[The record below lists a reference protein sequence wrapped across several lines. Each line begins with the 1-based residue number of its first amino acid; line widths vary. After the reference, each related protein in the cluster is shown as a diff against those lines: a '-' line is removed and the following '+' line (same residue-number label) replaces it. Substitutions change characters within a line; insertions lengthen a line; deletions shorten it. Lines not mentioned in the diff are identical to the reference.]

1 MKLFKLIIISLVFF
15 SFTKAQN
22 IDTLPNT
29 KVEFLKGLDEMFS
42 ATKRT
47 DLRDLY
53 LELDSKIKT
62 GKLNDAVLSNIIASS
77 NTMLKMRGKA
87 YPQLQ
92 QLIHGYLQLNEAEL
106 SSSEWSD
113 FQNTMSLVMKNSLNG
128 DTKTS
133 LDFLEF
139 AIPLYKNNALYYS
152 KGKTWYLDNNN
163 FKLAF
168 LEGKPIVNVTSATLK
183 GATNGD
189 TITIYNTSGT
199 YDVKTTLWK
208 GNSGKV
214 TWEKS
219 GLSASDV
226 FATFKKYEIDMNT
239 QGYVV
244 SEANFTYKNY
254 FDKVIV
260 GKLEDKVVATSSE
273 ETARFPRFTAS
284 KENVPPQRISDNVT
298 YYGSFTLAGSK
309 IFTKNDE
316 ELSELVVT
324 KPNSKEKVFK
334 AFTSSI
340 TMDLPE
346 KISSKNAKISMYFG
360 EDSIYHPS
368 IDFIYDLT
376 KNEIKLTKGDGSLAQ
391 SSFLDS
397 YHKVDFSVDV
407 ITWNLSSNK
416 MDLRTITTSG
426 IKTATIESKEYF
438 SKEKMRDLRGNV
450 NYDPLSILRVKAA
463 EGFDNEVHADLFAKA
478 ISPNLTVQQIKP
490 LLFSLV
496 QEGFITFDEK
506 KEIIHVEPKVE
517 HYVLSNAEKI
527 DFDNI
532 NIRSNSKQNNA
543 SIDLTNNSLTL
554 NGVKSVPVSLATSTF
569 FFPDS
574 QKVII
579 EKNRDMLFDG
589 LMFCGRMDAFGRKNH
604 FNYSDFTVDAPTLDT
619 LILNIP
625 DGDKV
630 DAEGKPILRPINSVL
645 QDLKGKFSI
654 NLPINKS
661 GVSELPQFPMFESFE
676 TSKVYYESGD
686 IMNGTY
692 KKDRFYYE
700 IKPFKMD
707 SLMYL
712 SIPMIKFDGT
722 FYSADILEP
731 IKQPLTVQND
741 LSLGFELKSPEEG
754 FALYKGKGNFVS
766 DIKLTNSGLEGK
778 GDVSYQT
785 AKFYSDKIYFYPDSL
800 KAVAQDFKLKES
812 SGAYESPEINS
823 YGNNVKWTP
832 YQDHMIAYSV
842 NEQPFKMYDEKV
854 KLDGSIEITNK
865 GVSGSGIADWDDAE
879 LISSSFNLK
888 SKELNADTAS
898 LQIKSIEGDKVTFN
912 TPNVKAYVNFEENTG
927 EFKSNTNDNR
937 TEFNYNEYITTIDE
951 FFWDIDKKILEFSV
965 PNGSD
970 PAPFISLKP
979 EQDSLLFFAT
989 NATYSLETSIIDA
1002 SGVSEILVA
1011 DSRIIPGDGK
1021 VAVLPEAKMQPLT
1034 NATIEASAESKK
1046 HIIKNVDIEIF
1057 GKNKVNG
1064 SGNYIYTTKN
1074 TPEQSII
1081 MNNIEVIKLDS
1092 SENEKK
1098 KNTKEFYALRGSG
1111 VIDKNE
1117 NFIVYPNTEYYGKI
1131 DMISSNESLKTEGYA
1146 KIDFRNIYVPT
1157 DFFSVKGEVN
1167 ADNLGLTLEGAK
1179 DPAGK
1184 LVRTGIFINKSGIE
1198 PLYANILN
1206 SHVGPLD
1213 KPLIETKGLVIH
1225 DDKSNVYTFGEKEIL
1240 NAIEVIKGN
1249 TLKFSPSDNAIQAE
1263 GYLDLG
1269 LDMNAFISRTSGKVN
1284 SNLDKSDYI
1293 LNATIALPFGFDK
1306 TVLEKMG
1313 YYLFEDNFDM
1323 NDVDYTTNEI
1333 QKQWAE
1339 LIDDKSF
1346 KKMQQEVA
1354 DKGIFEKPKSLKET
1368 FVFTDVDL
1376 YYSQTERLFR
1386 SKGKFGLAFVGER
1399 GVHKMINGYL
1409 EFGHRLGSD
1418 FINIYLKTSFNDN
1431 IYITFTTS
1439 VAEVSSSFDDLI
1451 TMINTLKPEQRTIKG
1466 ENNKMYTYVG
1476 GGNSKAR
1483 AFIERMKIL
1492 ESGGTLPP
1500 PEPPKEKP
1508 VETPSPLEEAPKNDN
1523 NNEEEQPQ
1531 EGSNENL
1538 NQDENSGVPKE
1549 VLEYDEGKKG
1559 KKNK

>member
-1 MKLFKLIIISLVFF
+1 MKLFKLLIVGLIFISFAK
-15 SFTKAQN
+15 SQN

-29 KVEFLKGLDEMFS
+29 KTEFLKGLDDMFS
-42 ATKRT
+42 ATKRSDLKDLFT
-47 DLRDLY
+47 DFNNKV
-53 LELDSKIKT
+53 SS
-62 GKLNDAVLSNIIASS
+62 GKVSDAVLKNIINSS

-92 QLIHGYLQLNEAEL
+92 QIIIGYLQLNDAEL
-106 SSSEWSD
+106 SSGEWSD
-113 FQNTMSLVMKNSLNG
+113 FQNTMSLVMKNSKSG

-133 LDFLEF
+133 LDFLDF
-139 AIPLYKNNALYYS
+139 AIQLYKSNALFYS

-163 FKLAF
+163 YKLAY
-168 LEGKPIVNVTSATLK
+168 LEGKPVVNVNPSTLK

-189 TITIYNTSGT
+189 TLTVYNTSGV
-199 YDVKTTLWK
+199 YDVLSNKWT

-219 GLSASDV
+219 GLPASDV
-226 FATFKKYEIDMNT
+226 FATFGKYEIDMST
-239 QGYVV
+239 QEFTVP
-244 SEANFTYKNY
+244 EANFTYKNY

-260 GKLEDKVVATSSE
+260 GRLEDKVVAATTT
-273 ETARFPRFTAS
+273 ETARFPRFTATR
-284 KENVPPQRISDNVT
+284 ENVPPQRISDNVT

-309 IFTKNDE
+309 IMTKSDD
-316 ELSELVVT
+316 ELSELVIT
-324 KPNSKEKVFK
+324 KPNSKEKILT
-334 AFTSSI
+334 AYTSSI

-346 KISSKNAKISMYFG
+346 KISSKNAKISMFFG
-360 EDSIYHPS
+360 TDSIYHPS
-368 IDFIYDLT
+368 IDFTYSLA
-376 KNEIKLTKGDGSLAQ
+376 KNEVKLTKGDGSLAQ

-397 YHKVDFSVDV
+397 YHNVDFDVDV
-407 ITWNLSSNK
+407 ITWNLGTDK

-463 EGFDNEVHADLFAKA
+463 QGFDNEVHADLFAKEIA
-478 ISPNLTVQQIKP
+478 PNLTVQQIKP

-517 HYVLSNAEKI
+517 HYVLSNAEKK

-532 NIRSNSKQNNA
+532 TIRSNSKDYNA
-543 SIDLTNNSLTL
+543 TIDLKDKSLAL
-554 NGVKSVPVSLATSTF
+554 SGVKSVPISLATSTF

-574 QKVII
+574 QKVVI
-579 EKNRDMLFDG
+579 EKNRNMLFDG
-589 LMFCGRMDAFGRKNH
+589 LMFCGRMDAFGRDNH
-604 FNYSDFTVDAPTLDT
+604 FNYTDFTVDLPTVDT

-625 DGDKV
+625 DGDKL

-645 QDLKGKFSI
+645 QDLKGKFTI

-676 TSKVYYESGD
+676 PAKVYYESKD
-686 IMNGTY
+686 IMDGTY
-692 KKDRFYYE
+692 KKDKFYYE
-700 IKPFKMD
+700 INPFKMD

-712 SIPMIKFDGT
+712 SIPMIKFGGT
-722 FYSADILEP
+722 FYSSDILEP
-731 IKQPLTVQND
+731 IKQPLSVQPD
-741 LSLGFELKSPEEG
+741 LSLGFELTSPDEG
-754 FALYKGKGNFVS
+754 FALYKGKGKFVS

-778 GDVSYQT
+778 GDISYQT
-785 AKFYSDKIYFYPDSL
+785 ANFFSDKIYFYPDSM

-842 NEQPFKMYDEKV
+842 DDQPFKMYDEKV
-854 KLDGSIEITNK
+854 KLDGAIELTNR
-865 GVSGSGIADWDDAE
+865 GVSGSGIADWDEAE
-879 LISSSFNLK
+879 LISSNFKLK

-912 TPNVKAYVNFEENTG
+912 TPNVSAYVNFEENTG

-937 TEFNYNEYITTIDE
+937 TEFNYNEYVTTIDE

-965 PNGSD
+965 PEGAP
-970 PAPFISLKP
+970 PAPFISLRP
-979 EQDSLLFFAT
+979 EQDTLMFLT
-989 NATYSLETSIIDA
+989 TKATYSLESSVIDA
-1002 SGVSEILVA
+1002 TGVTEILVA
-1011 DSRIIPGDGK
+1011 DSRVIPGDGK
-1021 VAVLPEAKMQPLT
+1021 VSVLPEAKMQPLT

-1057 GKNKVNG
+1057 GKNKVSG
-1064 SGNYIYTTKN
+1064 SGNYMYNTKN
-1074 TPEQSII
+1074 TPEQSIR
-1081 MNNIEVIKLDS
+1081 MNNIEVVKLDS
-1092 SENEKK
+1092 SEKK
-1098 KNTKEFYALRGSG
+1098 KDTKEFYALHGAG
-1111 VIDKNE
+1111 VIDKSE

-1131 DMISSNESLKTEGYA
+1131 DMISSNESLKTDGFA
-1146 KIDFRNIYVPT
+1146 KIDFKNIYVPT
-1157 DFFSVKGEVN
+1157 NFFSVKGEVN
-1167 ADNLGLTLEGAK
+1167 AENLGLTVEGAK
-1179 DPAGK
+1179 DPSGK

-1198 PLYANILN
+1198 PLYTNILN
-1206 SHVGPLD
+1206 SQVGPLD
-1213 KPLIETKGLVIH
+1213 KPLIETKGIVIH
-1225 DDKSNVYTFGEKEIL
+1225 DDKNNVYTFGDKDVL
-1240 NAIEVIKGN
+1240 NATEVVKGN
-1249 TLKFSPSDNAIQAE
+1249 TLKFSPTDNAVEAE
-1263 GYLDLG
+1263 GSLDLG
-1269 LDMNAFISRTSGKVN
+1269 LDMNAFSSRASGKVN
-1284 SNLDKSDYI
+1284 SSLDKSDYT
-1293 LNATIALPFGFDK
+1293 LNATIALPLGFDK

-1323 NDVDYTTNEI
+1323 NDVDYSTAEI

-1339 LIDDKSF
+1339 LLDDKSF
-1346 KKMQQEVA
+1346 KKMQQEVY

-1368 FVFTDVDL
+1368 IVFTDVDL

-1386 SKGKFGLAFVGER
+1386 SKGKFGLAFVGDR

-1431 IYITFTTS
+1431 IYITFTVS
-1439 VAEVSSSFDDLI
+1439 VAEVSSSFDDLV
-1451 TMINTLKPEQRTIKG
+1451 TMINALKTEQRTIKG
-1466 ENNKMYTYVG
+1466 ENNKMYTYIG
-1476 GGNSKAR
+1476 TGNAKAR
-1483 AFIERMKIL
+1483 SFIERMKIL

-1508 VETPSPLEEAPKNDN
+1508 VETTPPSETPNDGNTNEETVPPTPNENVEQDN
-1523 NNEEEQPQ
+1523 N
-1531 EGSNENL
+1531 G
-1538 NQDENSGVPKE
+1538 GVPKE
-1549 VLEYDEGKKG
+1549 VLEYEEGGKKG
-1559 KKNK
+1559 KKKKE